1 MQRKIMSQSKQSTK
15 SKRIC
20 VNTFFST
27 VIIKAKSN
35 SHIPIDEAYM
45 HRRLPEVHHSPANL
59 VAQQNAWVPLG
70 QFLANCSLFFAFCAK
85 YLVSGGTEC
94 ITNFHMLSFQPG
106 QRTYSSSLSPLSIE
120 QGLTFSP
127 GSFCPITIPP
137 TPGQP
142 CNLPGALDCPY
153 EDHID
158 GLAGNCCCG
167 QCDVDMT
174 CAPDSTSGSGL
185 WQPKHP
191 MLCPTEGCGSEGE
204 WWRENIKEVD
214 PLLKVKL
221 INC

>member
-1 MQRKIMSQSKQSTK
+1 
-15 SKRIC
+15 
-20 VNTFFST
+20 
-27 VIIKAKSN
+27 
-35 SHIPIDEAYM
+35 
-45 HRRLPEVHHSPANL
+45 
-59 VAQQNAWVPLG
+59 
-70 QFLANCSLFFAFCAK
+70 
-85 YLVSGGTEC
+85 
-94 ITNFHMLSFQPG
+94 MLSFQPG
-106 QRTYSSSLSPLSIE
+106 QRISPTSLSPLRIE

-153 EDHID
+153 EDQIGYN

-204 WWRENIKEVD
+204 WWREFEREND
-214 PLLKVKL
+214 PLTGCYLQVLSARQITLTATLTTLQRQRRFKWRVGKY
-221 INC
+221 